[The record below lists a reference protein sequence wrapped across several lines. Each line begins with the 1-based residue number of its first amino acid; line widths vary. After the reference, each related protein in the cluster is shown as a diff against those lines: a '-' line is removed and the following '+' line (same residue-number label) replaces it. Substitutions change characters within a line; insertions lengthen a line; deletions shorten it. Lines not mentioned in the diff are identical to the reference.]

1 MKNLFLCLLL
11 FASGL
16 AHSARAYGPDG
27 HKIIGAIADQ
37 KLAGTPTGARV
48 SQLLDGYTL
57 EEASLMADTIKQ
69 WDKPGIDDPKVQRYF
84 SSHPKIAE
92 QLRAF
97 WKANPPTTDEKS
109 PVPSHHWFHYTDVP
123 LVGEAKYGAGKVG
136 RSQWDIVHTMR
147 SCIAVLQGKE
157 PEENARKITRPIAL
171 ILLAHYVGDIHQPL
185 HVGAQYFD
193 AKGQPVDPQ
202 RGGESFPDEGGNSLR
217 LKLTR
222 DVVPRKKD
230 PRLHSF
236 WDADTVYANL
246 PRFPDTMPKEERKAK
261 MDAAEKELSARLAK
275 EEPKNSRLPAELP
288 LRDYPEAWANE
299 VLPLARQ
306 AHARLRYQNVAPK
319 LDREKMVGDGEML
332 EEATK
337 DGLSYSKWSARMVQ
351 QELQLA
357 GWRLADLLEKALA
370 PNESTPS
377 PSAAAPAPR

>member
-1 MKNLFLCLLL
+1 MKKLFLCLLL
-11 FASGL
+11 LASGL

-37 KLAGTPTGARV
+37 KLAGTPAGARV
-48 SQLLDGYTL
+48 TQLLDGYTL
-57 EEASLMADTIKQ
+57 EEASIMADPIKQ
-69 WDKPGIDDPKVQRYF
+69 WDKPGIDNPKVQKYF

-147 SCIAVLQGKE
+147 YCIAVLQGKE
-157 PEENARKITRPIAL
+157 PEKNAQNHPADPAHHARPLRRRHPPA
-171 ILLAHYVGDIHQPL
+171 APCRR
-185 HVGAQYFD
+185 AYFD
-193 AKGQPVDPQ
+193 AKGQPVDPE

-246 PRFPDTMPKEERKAK
+246 PRFPDTMPKEERQAK
-261 MDAAEKELSARLAK
+261 MDAAEKELSTRLAQ
-275 EEPKNSRLPAELP
+275 EEPKNWRLPAELP
-288 LRDYPEAWANE
+288 LTDYPETWANE

-306 AHARLRYQNVAPK
+306 ARARLRYQNVAPK
-319 LDREKMVGDGEML
+319 LDHEKMVGDGEMVD
-332 EEATK
+332 EPTK

-357 GWRLADLLEKALA
+357 GWRLADLLERALA

-377 PSAAAPAPR
+377 PSPAAPAPR